1 MIPKDWFESTGSLFM
16 IRLAVLVLDWFI
28 MKDWLIVKDFWIVGE
43 EIRRSWL
50 ILFAMGPIVVW
61 RKLGFDGSFRLRILL
76 RRYDRTYC

>member
-1 MIPKDWFESTGSLFM
+1 M

-50 ILFAMGPIVVW
+50 ILWRISDQRSVGKCRQLEEVADKRSLVV
-61 RKLGFDGSFRLRILL
+61 KLL
-76 RRYDRTYC
+76 